1 MCGICGVV
9 LADRSRSVSETTL
22 RRMCAAIEHRG
33 PDDEGLFLDGSVGLG
48 ARRLSIIDLPG
59 GHQPI
64 SNEDGTVT
72 VAYNGEIYNYRELME
87 DLRARGH
94 AFATRADTEV
104 LVHGYE
110 EFGAGLVQRLRGMFA
125 FTIWDARR
133 EELFAAVDRFG
144 IKPLYWAHD
153 TTGLVFGSELSCVL
167 ASDLVPRELDGQAV
181 AEYFA
186 LGYVPAP
193 LSILS
198 AVHKLPPGTHLRWK
212 RDSEPSLETYWEPPY
227 ARSPDGADPGE
238 LRIALLDGLRDAV
251 RSHLVS
257 DVPVGAFLSGGIDS
271 SVVVALM
278 AESSTEPVRTFSIGF
293 ADAEHDE
300 LDKARLVASRFET
313 DHQELVVQPD
323 SVEVLPKLVS
333 HFAEPFADSSALPT
347 YHVSSLAAESV
358 KVALSGDGGDEL
370 FVGYTTF
377 QGVEL
382 SRALERLPGPLRR
395 ALARTSRNVPRLP
408 SPALADR
415 VERIAK
421 RLTDSLAD
429 PVDAYRSKV
438 ALTDNGLVPTLLTED
453 LRSEI
458 YARNPFRAIDASLA
472 VSLNDGDPLE
482 RFLRVNLDVS
492 LPSDM
497 LVKVDRMSMARSLE
511 VRVPLLDHVLA
522 EFVLAL
528 PVRSRFPR
536 WRLKGLLRDSVREL
550 IPEPIL
556 RQRKHGFTVPVTRWF
571 RDDLNEF
578 ARDVLLDGATAR
590 RGFFDLDQVGALLS
604 GHASGRRNAGALI
617 WSLLMFELWC
627 RQVLD

>member
-1 MCGICGVV
+1 MV
-9 LADRSRSVSETTL
+9 LADRSRGVSATTL
-22 RRMCAAIEHRG
+22 GGMCAAIEHRG
-33 PDDEGLFLDGSVGLG
+33 PDDEGMFLEGSVGLG
-48 ARRLSIIDLPG
+48 VRRLSIIDLPG

-94 AFATRADTEV
+94 TFATSADTEV

-110 EFGAGLVQRLRGMFA
+110 EFGDNLLQRLRGMFA
-125 FTIWDARR
+125 FAIWDSRR
-133 EELFAAVDRFG
+133 EQIFAAVDRFG
-144 IKPLYWAHD
+144 IKPFYWGHG
-153 TTGLVFGSELSCVL
+153 TKGFVFGSELSCVL

-193 LSILS
+193 LSIFS
-198 AVHKLPPGTHLRWK
+198 AVRKLPPGTHLRWK
-212 RDSEPSLETYWEPPY
+212 RGSQPCIETYWRPPY
-227 ARSPDGADPGE
+227 AQSQNGADPAE
-238 LRIALLDGLRDAV
+238 LRIALLHELREAV

-271 SVVVALM
+271 SIVVALM
-278 AESSTEPVRTFSIGF
+278 AEASAEPVPTFSIGF
-293 ADAEHDE
+293 PDAEHDE
-300 LDKARLVASRFET
+300 LDKARLVASRFGT
-313 DHQELVVQPD
+313 DHRELVIEPD
-323 SVEVLPKLVS
+323 SVDVLPKLVS

-347 YHVSSLAAESV
+347 YYVSALAAESV

-377 QGVEL
+377 RGVEL
-382 SRALERLPGPLRR
+382 ARSLERLPGPVRR
-395 ALARTSRNVPRLP
+395 AIGGASRNAPRLP
-408 SPALADR
+408 WPPVLADR
-415 VERIAK
+415 VERALK
-421 RLTDSLAD
+421 RGTDSLAG
-429 PVDAYRSKV
+429 PIDAYKSKV
-438 ALTDNGLVPTLLTED
+438 ALTDPGLILSAFTPD
-453 LRSEI
+453 FRSEI
-458 YARNPFRAIDASLA
+458 GAHDPFRAIDASLA
-472 VSLNDGDPLE
+472 LSQSGGDPLE

-492 LPSDM
+492 LPSGM

-522 EFVLAL
+522 QFILEL
-528 PVRSRFPR
+528 PVRTRFPH
-536 WRLKGLLRDSVREL
+536 WRLKGMLRDSVREL
-550 IPEPIL
+550 LPEPIL

-571 RDDLNEF
+571 RDDLNGF
-578 ARDVLLDGATAR
+578 VRDVLLDNLTAR
-590 RGFFDLDQVGALLS
+590 RGYFDVDQVRMLLAS
-604 GHASGRRNAGALI
+604 HASGRRDAGALI

>member
-9 LADRSRSVSETTL
+9 LADRSRGVSATTL
-22 RRMCAAIEHRG
+22 GAMCAAIEHRG
-33 PDDEGLFLDGSVGLG
+33 PDDEGMFLEGSVGLG

-64 SNEDGTVT
+64 SNEDGTIT

-94 AFATRADTEV
+94 TFTTSADTEV

-110 EFGAGLVQRLRGMFA
+110 EFGAGLLQRLRGMFA
-125 FTIWDARR
+125 FAIWDSRR
-133 EELFAAVDRFG
+133 EQLFAAVDRFG
-144 IKPLYWAHD
+144 IKPFYWAHG
-153 TTGLVFGSELSCVL
+153 TNGLVFGSELSCVL
-167 ASDLVPRELDGQAV
+167 ASDLIPRELDGQAV
-181 AEYFA
+181 AEYFT

-198 AVHKLPPGTHLRWK
+198 AVRKLPPGTHLRWN
-212 RDSEPSLETYWEPPY
+212 RGSQPSIETYWRPPY
-227 ARSPDGADPGE
+227 AQSQNGADPAE
-238 LRIALLDGLRDAV
+238 LRIALLDELREAV
-251 RSHLVS
+251 RCHLVS

-271 SVVVALM
+271 SIVVALM
-278 AESSTEPVRTFSIGF
+278 AEASAEPVRTFSIGF
-293 ADAEHDE
+293 PDAEHDE
-300 LDKARLVASRFET
+300 LDKARLVAARFGT
-313 DHQELVVQPD
+313 DHRELVIEPD
-323 SVEVLPKLVS
+323 SVDVLPKLVS

-347 YHVSSLAAESV
+347 YYVSALAAESV

-377 QGVEL
+377 RGVEL
-382 SRALERLPGPLRR
+382 ARSLERLPEPVRR
-395 ALARTSRNVPRLP
+395 ALGGASRNAPRLP
-408 SPALADR
+408 WPVLADR
-415 VERIAK
+415 VERVLK
-421 RLTDSLAD
+421 RGTDSLAG
-429 PVDAYRSKV
+429 PIDAYRSKV
-438 ALTDNGLVPTLLTED
+438 ALTDPGLVLSVFTAD
-453 LRSEI
+453 FRSEI
-458 YARNPFRAIDASLA
+458 GARDPFRAIDASLA
-472 VSLNDGDPLE
+472 SSQNGGDPLE

-528 PVRSRFPR
+528 PVRTRFPR
-536 WRLKGLLRDSVREL
+536 WRLKGMLRDAVREL
-550 IPEPIL
+550 LPEPIL

-571 RDDLNEF
+571 RDDLNGF
-578 ARDVLLDGATAR
+578 VRDVLLDDITAR
-590 RGFFDLDQVGALLS
+590 RGYFDIDQVRTLLAS
-604 GHASGRRNAGALI
+604 HASGKRNAGALI